1 MTVSAHK
8 QIIVPYVYREF
19 PKMIIV
25 DGKQVIVDDAGE
37 EESAWE
43 AAGLA
48 QPKEESVD
56 DLNAQIEALKAML
69 ASKGAAVDERSEMI
83 AEAAKRGIE
92 VDKRWSTER
101 IRSALAA

>member
-8 QIIVPYVYREF
+8 QIVVPYTFREF
-19 PKMIIV
+19 PKMIKI
-25 DGKQVIVDDAGE
+25 DGREVIVEDAE
-37 EESAWE
+37 EEAAAWD
-43 AAGLA
+43 AAGLV
-48 QPKEESVD
+48 QPKEESVE
-56 DLNAQIEALKAML
+56 DLAAQIEALKAML

-101 IRSALAA
+101 IRAALA